1 MSVIAKK
8 KVKSINYKKILNHL
22 LLILMS
28 FVMVY
33 PILWW
38 FFASFKTTAEM
49 SSKDL
54 LPKVWSFANYING
67 WQVT

>member
-8 KVKSINYKKILNHL
+8 KGKSINYKKILNHL

-38 FFASFKTTAEM
+38 FFGRQVLFSIKASA
-49 SSKDL
+49 
-54 LPKVWSFANYING
+54 FAS
-67 WQVT
+67 VTCRI